1 MDTDNVMKDMEDN
14 VRMMATILMRLC
26 IAMFFEENCHSV
38 WGWYMISFMM
48 MMTI

>member
-26 IAMFFEENCHSV
+26 IAMFLKKTV
-38 WGWYMISFMM
+38 TVYGAGI
-48 MMTI
+48 